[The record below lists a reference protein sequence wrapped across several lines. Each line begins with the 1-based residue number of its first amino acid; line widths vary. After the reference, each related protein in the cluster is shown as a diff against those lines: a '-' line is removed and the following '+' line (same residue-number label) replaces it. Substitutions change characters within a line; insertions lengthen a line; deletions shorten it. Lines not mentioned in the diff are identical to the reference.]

1 MTDVEDMFRKSG
13 ALLEG
18 HFVLHSGM
26 HSPVYWEKIRVL
38 QYPQYVT
45 TLCGMIADYFRSV
58 PIDLVAGPTTGG
70 IILAYEVARQLGKRA
85 VYAEAATAAE
95 GGHKVFRRG
104 ADLQPGERILVVD
117 DVMTAGGS
125 VSDVIAAVKDR
136 RAQLVGVGV
145 LVDRS
150 DKTPDFGV
158 PLFSCHRTTAVT
170 YAPATCPLCRAGV
183 PLAKPGGVR

>member
-1 MTDVEDMFRKSG
+1 MTDVQDMFRKSG

-45 TLCGMIADYFRSV
+45 ALCGMIADHFRSF

-85 VYAEAATAAE
+85 VYAESE
-95 GGHKVFRRG
+95 GDHKVFRRG
-104 ADLQPGERILVVD
+104 AVLQPGERILVVD

-125 VSDVIAAVKDR
+125 VNDVIAAVKER
-136 RAQLVGVGV
+136 RAELVGVGV

-170 YAPATCPLCRAGV
+170 YPPAACPLCKAGV

>member
-1 MTDVEDMFRKSG
+1 MIDVEDMFRRSG

-18 HFVLHSGM
+18 HFVLHSGR

-38 QYPQYVT
+38 QYPQYVSA
-45 TLCGMIADYFRSV
+45 LCGMIADHFRSF

-70 IILAYEVARQLGKRA
+70 IILAFEVARQLGKRA
-85 VYAEAATAAE
+85 VYAENE
-95 GGHKVFRRG
+95 GEHKVFRRG
-104 ADLQPGERILVVD
+104 AALQPGERILIVD

-125 VSDVIAAVKDR
+125 VNDVIAAVRER
-136 RAQLVGVGV
+136 RAELIGVGV

-170 YAPATCPLCRAGV
+170 YPPAACPLCKAAV
-183 PLAKPGGVR
+183 PLTQPGGVR

>member
-1 MTDVEDMFRKSG
+1 MIDVQEMFRKSG

-18 HFVLHSGM
+18 HFVLRSGL

-38 QYPQYVT
+38 QHPPYVT
-45 TLCGMIADYFRSV
+45 ALCGMIADHFRSF

-70 IILAYEVARQLGKRA
+70 IILAFEVARQLGKRA
-85 VYAEAATAAE
+85 VYAESE
-95 GGHKVFRRG
+95 GEHKVFRRG
-104 ADLQPGERILVVD
+104 AVIQPGERILVVD

-125 VSDVIAAVKDR
+125 VSDVIAAVR
-136 RAQLVGVGV
+136 EREAELVGVGV

-150 DKTPDFGV
+150 DDTPDFGV

-170 YAPATCPLCRAGV
+170 YPANACPLCKAGV
-183 PLAKPGGVR
+183 PLAKPGGIR